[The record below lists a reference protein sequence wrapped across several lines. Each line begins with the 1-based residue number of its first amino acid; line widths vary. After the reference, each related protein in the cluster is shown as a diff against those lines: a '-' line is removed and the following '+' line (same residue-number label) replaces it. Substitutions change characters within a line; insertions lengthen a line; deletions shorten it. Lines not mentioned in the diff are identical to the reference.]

1 MYAPRLVE
9 LIEKHSEELAR
20 GLMEKL
26 THSEKASEMRK
37 VPEAE
42 LRQRIYEVYR
52 NLGDWLLNKTEADVE
67 RLYTEIGG
75 RRAAQGVAL
84 SHVLYALMGVKEHL
98 WSYLRFAGLVDRHVE
113 LFQELELLQMVD
125 LFFDRAAYY
134 LVRGYE
140 EAVKVKAA

>member
-26 THSEKASEMRK
+26 IHSEKASEMRK

-52 NLGDWLLNKTEADVE
+52 NLGDWLLNKTEADIE
-67 RLYTEIGG
+67 RRYTEIGG

-84 SHVLYALMGVKEHL
+84 SHVLYALMCVKEHL

-140 EAVKVKAA
+140 QAAKVKAA

>member
-20 GLMEKL
+20 GLMDKL
-26 THSEKASEMRK
+26 AHSEKASELRK
-37 VPEAE
+37 IPDPE

-52 NLGDWLLNKTEADVE
+52 NLGDWLLNKTEADIE
-67 RLYTEIGG
+67 RRYMEIGA

-125 LFFDRAAYY
+125 QFFDRAAYY
-134 LVRGYE
+134 LVCGYE
-140 EAVKVKAA
+140 AATKAKAA

>member
-20 GLMEKL
+20 GLTEKL
-26 THSEKASEMRK
+26 AHSEKASELRK
-37 VPEAE
+37 IPESE
-42 LRQRIYEVYR
+42 MRQRIYEVYR

-67 RLYTEIGG
+67 RRYTEIGA

-84 SHVLYALMGVKEHL
+84 SHVVYALLSVKEHL

-140 EAVKVKAA
+140 AAAKAKAA